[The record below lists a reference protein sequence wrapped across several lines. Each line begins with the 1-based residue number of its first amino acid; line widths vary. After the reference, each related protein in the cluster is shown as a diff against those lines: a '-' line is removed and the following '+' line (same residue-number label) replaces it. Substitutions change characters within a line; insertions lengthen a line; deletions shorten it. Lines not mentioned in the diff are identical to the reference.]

1 MKKKELSFK
10 HRLICAL
17 PYSLIHFL
25 INHGCFEL
33 FVRNAC
39 NKSTQGNDI
48 RFLTRLENKDIPSIM
63 IITCAFAWM
72 DTPEREAFWF
82 RRSMWYEDYYEEIN
96 KH

>member
-1 MKKKELSFK
+1 MKKELTFR

-25 INHGCFEL
+25 INRGCFEV

-39 NKSTQGNDI
+39 NKSVQGNDMN
-48 RFLTRLENKDIPSIM
+48 FLVKLESKELSPTM

-72 DTPEREAFWF
+72 DTPEEYLFWF
-82 RRSMWYEDYYEEIN
+82 RKSMWYEDYYNEIN
-96 KH
+96 NH

>member
-39 NKSTQGNDI
+39 NENVRGNDMN
-48 RFLTRLENKDIPSIM
+48 FLTKLESKWLPSIS
-63 IITCAFAWM
+63 IITCAFIWE
-72 DTPEREAFWF
+72 DTPEGDNFWF
-82 RRSMWYEDYYEEIN
+82 RKNMWYKDYYEEIN

>member
-1 MKKKELSFK
+1 MKKELTFR

-25 INHGCFEL
+25 INHRCFEL

-39 NKSTQGNDI
+39 DESVRGNDMF
-48 RFLTRLENKDIPSIM
+48 FLTKLESKELSPTNVINY
-63 IITCAFAWM
+63 AFVWI
-72 DTPEREAFWF
+72 DTHEGGNFWF
-82 RRSMWYEDYYEEIN
+82 RRSMWYEDYYKEIN

>member
-1 MKKKELSFK
+1 MKKKLTFR

-33 FVRNAC
+33 FIRNAC
-39 NKSTQGNDI
+39 NESVLGNDI
-48 RFLTRLENKDIPSIM
+48 SFLRKLESGELSPTV
-63 IITCAFAWM
+63 IIRSAFVWM
-72 DTPEREAFWF
+72 ETPEEYAFWF
-82 RRSMWYEDYYEEIN
+82 RRSMWYEDYYKEIN

>member
-1 MKKKELSFK
+1 MKKELTFR

-39 NKSTQGNDI
+39 NKKALGNDMS
-48 RFLTRLENKDIPSIM
+48 FLTKLEKKEISPIN
-63 IITCAFAWM
+63 IIASAFVWT
-72 DTPEREAFWF
+72 DTPEGDNFWF
-82 RRSMWYEDYYEEIN
+82 RKNVWYKDYYEEIN
-96 KH
+96 NR

>member
-1 MKKKELSFK
+1 MKKKLTFR

-39 NKSTQGNDI
+39 NESARGYDMN
-48 RFLTRLENKDIPSIM
+48 FLRKLENKEIPPISI
-63 IITCAFAWM
+63 IASAFIWE
-72 DTPEREAFWF
+72 DTPEGDNFWF
-82 RRSMWYEDYYEEIN
+82 RKNMWYKGYYEEIN
-96 KH
+96 NR